1 MIQYWK
7 KYQTKTISIIKHR
20 EGTSAFRL
28 RKDLKKAEKDEL
40 ITILKTVDRAIKRS
54 TSKSKLSQLK
64 QIKKQLVKNT
74 KVWKKNLS
82 NMNELKKLFRR
93 LQADTKSVLFIEEN
107 INDKLLKKVKIKI

>member
-20 EGTSAFRL
+20 EGTNAFRL
-28 RKDLKKAEKDEL
+28 GKNAKKAEKDEL
-40 ITILKTVDRAIKRS
+40 ITVLQTVDRAIKRS

-64 QIKKQLVKNT
+64 QIKKQLIKNT
-74 KVWKKNLS
+74 KIWEKNLS

-93 LQADTKSVLFIEEN
+93 LQADTKSVLFTEEN
-107 INDKLLKKVKIKI
+107 INDTLLKKLKIKI